1 MYVQD
6 IMEKQLS
13 DFIFDIMFENSGHLY
28 VCGDVTMANDVRKAL
43 KRIGVKAGKM
53 TETGAEMWWQEIK
66 VKKPYQKQTLQYFFL
81 FFYSP
86 FSTNQAKAKRL
97 LWSLSHAIHLSTQY
111 RGGFSLSYFTLNV
124 KQESCEYQV
133 L

>member
-66 VKKPYQKQTLQYFFL
+66 VKKPYQKQTLQYFFSIFL
-81 FFYSP
+81 FAIFY
-86 FSTNQAKAKRL
+86 
-97 LWSLSHAIHLSTQY
+97 
-111 RGGFSLSYFTLNV
+111 
-124 KQESCEYQV
+124 
-133 L
+133 